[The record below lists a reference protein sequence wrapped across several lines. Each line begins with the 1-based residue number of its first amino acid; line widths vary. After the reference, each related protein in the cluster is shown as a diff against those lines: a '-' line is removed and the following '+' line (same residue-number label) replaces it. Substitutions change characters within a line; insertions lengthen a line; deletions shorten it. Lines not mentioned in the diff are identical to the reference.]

1 MPTIRAS
8 NPSGRK
14 SAFIVSAL
22 AGSLLFLGGCASTS
36 PPPTEQLAFSTA
48 AVNEARS
55 AGAPELAPVEMQRA
69 QEKLAQANQAMGA
82 KEYERA
88 FHYAE
93 EAEVDAK
100 LAAGKARTTKSERAV
115 AELRAS
121 IAALQDEI
129 QRRQ

>member
-1 MPTIRAS
+1 MPTLPSSFHSTSRLAAS
-8 NPSGRK
+8 LG
-14 SAFIVSAL
+14 AVI
-22 AGSLLFLGGCASTS
+22 LFAGCASTQ

-55 AGAPELAPVEMQRA
+55 ASAPELAPVEMARA

-100 LAAGKARTTKSERAV
+100 LAAGKARTIKAERAV

-121 IAALQDEI
+121 ITALQDEI